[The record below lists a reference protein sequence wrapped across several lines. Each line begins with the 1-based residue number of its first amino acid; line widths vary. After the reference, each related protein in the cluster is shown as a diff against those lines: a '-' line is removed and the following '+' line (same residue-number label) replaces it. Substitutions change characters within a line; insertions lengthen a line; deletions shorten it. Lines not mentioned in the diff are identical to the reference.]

1 MAKLDISWTSEV
13 SEWVKVSHHT
23 SGSQTGET
31 CTQRNATRCY
41 MAALLPSQQE
51 EILQGF
57 TKHTTNGCAKQR
69 LQNENIGSF
78 ITCSVVPLSPPT
90 SLLVTERNLLMK
102 IHPILS
108 KSQCRN
114 VFFFERG

>member
-1 MAKLDISWTSEV
+1 M
-13 SEWVKVSHHT
+13 SHHT

-41 MAALLPSQQE
+41 MAVLLPSQQE